1 MRLMAL
7 YLTASHGRECNMH
20 LYLTA
25 MVGSANGTLS
35 HSHGRECNMHLMAL
49 YHASLS
55 HSHGGEC
62 NMHLMALYH
71 TAMVGSATCIS
82 ITQSWGGGGGGGGSA
97 TCISISQ
104 PWWGVQHASLS
115 HSHGGGGG
123 SATCICSH
131 AFIISTQKHI
141 TIECNIYQAIQA
153 LLSKPQWWKG
163 VDLHSQPQGWM
174 ESSRRKVLIC
184 SLYRAKSLLCA
195 AR

>member
-1 MRLMAL
+1 MQH
-7 YLTASHGRECNMH
+7 AS
-20 LYLTA
+20 
-25 MVGSANGTLS
+25 NGT
-35 HSHGRECNMHLMAL
+35 
-49 YHASLS
+49 LS

-62 NMHLMALYH
+62 NIHLYH

-82 ITQSWGGGGGGGGSA
+82 ITQ
-97 TCISISQ
+97 
-104 PWWGVQHASLS
+104 PWRGVQHPSLS
-115 HSHGGGGG
+115 HSHGGECNIHLYHTAMEG
-123 SATCICSH
+123 SATSISITQPWRGVQHPSLSHSHGGAWECNMH
-131 AFIISTQKHI
+131 AFIISIQKHI

-163 VDLHSQPQGWM
+163 VDLHSQPQWWM